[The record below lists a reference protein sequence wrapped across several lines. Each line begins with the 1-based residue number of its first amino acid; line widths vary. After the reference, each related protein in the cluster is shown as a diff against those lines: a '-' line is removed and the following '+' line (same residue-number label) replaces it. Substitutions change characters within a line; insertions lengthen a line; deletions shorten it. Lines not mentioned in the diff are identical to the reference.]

1 MKKTLIALA
10 ALAATGAFA
19 QSSVTLYGAV
29 DASFEHGAGNGLT
42 VNKMNNSN
50 LGSSKLGF
58 KGTEDLGGGLSAVFK
73 LEGGLKNESGNGKTS
88 NTTNQTPSGAN
99 TATANGSQGLDFQR
113 YSYVGVAGNFGELH
127 LGREYIYSFW
137 YGEGTVDPFST
148 NGPAQNT
155 NMFYHVSGTGAGG
168 AFVGTN
174 ASNMVSYLTPDAPVQ
189 GGVQYFFGNNVAA
202 SATTV
207 TATTANVG
215 HSDGTGYSAF
225 LKYQQG
231 PLLIT
236 GAISNTQYQV
246 AGNYKVTGLS
256 AQYDITSAASVMYTY
271 AKEQQSAYGD
281 NTENMIAGTY
291 KVGATTWKASYIHAS
306 QNGLTAATTGTGNQ
320 YGLGVDYALSKRT
333 KLYTTV
339 AEVKNSG
346 NAKYVTGSVTAAA
359 NSNSGNIAIGIYSAF

>member
-1 MKKTLIALA
+1 MN
-10 ALAATGAFA
+10 F
-19 QSSVTLYGAV
+19 
-29 DASFEHGAGNGLT
+29 LT
-42 VNKMNNSN
+42 NSN

-58 KGTEDLGGGLSAVFK
+58 KGTEDLGGGLTAVFK
-73 LEGGLKNESGNGKTS
+73 LEGGLKNESGNGKSSNTS
-88 NTTNQTPSGAN
+88 NQANGGCTSGNVSLVN
-99 TATANGSQGLDFQR
+99 TAKQNPTLTTGTTACSPNGSQGLDFQR
-113 YSYVGVAGNFGELH
+113 YSYVGIDGNFGSLH

-236 GAISNTQYQV
+236 GAISNTQYQLK
-246 AGNYKVTGLS
+246 GNYKVTALS
-256 AQYDITSAASVMYTY
+256 AQYDLTSAASLMYTY
-271 AKEQQSAYGD
+271 AKESQAAYGD
-281 NTENMIAGTY
+281 NTMNMIGGTY
-291 KVGATTWKASYIHAS
+291 TVGATKWKATYTHAS
-306 QNGLTAATTGTGNQ
+306 TAGLTAATTGTGNQ

-339 AEVKNSG
+339 AEVTNSG
-346 NAKYVTGSVTAAA
+346 NAGYVTGAVTPGAGTK
-359 NSNSGNIAIGIYSAF
+359 SGNIAFGVYSAF

>member
-29 DASFEHGAGNGLT
+29 DASVDHAAGNGQT
-42 VNKMNNSN
+42 VNFLSNSQ

-88 NTTNQTPSGAN
+88 NTNNQSTGTN

-113 YSYVGVAGNFGELH
+113 YSYVGLAGNFGELH
-127 LGREYIYSFW
+127 LGREYIWSFW

-155 NMFYHVSGTGAGG
+155 NMFYHLGG
-168 AFVGTN
+168 ASYVATN

-189 GGVQYFFGNNVAA
+189 GGVQYFVGNTVAA
-202 SATTV
+202 S
-207 TATTANVG
+207 TAAVG

-246 AGNYKVTGLS
+246 AGNYKVSALS
-256 AQYDITSAASVMYTY
+256 AQYDLSSAASLMYTY
-271 AKEQQSAYGD
+271 AKESQAAYGD
-281 NTENMIAGTY
+281 NTMNMIGGTY
-291 KVGATTWKASYIHAS
+291 MMGATKWKATYTHSS
-306 QNGLTAATTGTGNQ
+306 QNGLTAASTGTANQ

-333 KLYTTV
+333 KLYSTV
-339 AEVKNSG
+339 SEIKNSG
-346 NAKYVTGSVTAAA
+346 NGKFVTGVTAST
-359 NSNSGNIAIGIYSAF
+359 NSSSGHIAFGVYSAF

>member
-29 DASFEHGAGNGLT
+29 DASFEHNSGNGLS

-58 KGTEDLGGGLSAVFK
+58 KGTEDLGGGLKAVFK
-73 LEGGLKNESGNGKTS
+73 LEGGLKNESGNGKSS
-88 NTTNQTPSGAN
+88 NTTNQASGTN

-113 YSYVGVAGNFGELH
+113 YSYVGLAGNFGELH
-127 LGREYIYSFW
+127 LGREYIWSFW

-148 NGPAQNT
+148 NGPAQAT
-155 NMFYHVSGTGAGG
+155 NMFYHLGG
-168 AFVGTN
+168 AAYVATN
-174 ASNMVSYLTPDAPVQ
+174 ASNMITYMSPDAPVQ
-189 GGVQYFFGNNVAA
+189 GGFQYFMGQNVAN
-202 SATTV
+202 STV
-207 TATTANVG
+207 TVG

-231 PLLIT
+231 PLLIS
-236 GAISNTQYQV
+236 GALSNTTYQV
-246 AGNYKVTGLS
+246 KGNYKVTGLS
-256 AQYDITSAASVMYTY
+256 AQYDISSAFSLMYTY
-271 AKEQQSAYGD
+271 AKEQQSAYGS
-281 NTENMIAGTY
+281 NTENMIAGQFTT
-291 KVGATTWKASYIHAS
+291 GATTWKASYIHAS
-306 QNGLTAATTGTGNQ
+306 QSGLTAASTGTGNQ
-320 YGLGVDYALSKRT
+320 YGLGVHYALSKRT

-346 NAKYVTGSVTAAA
+346 NGKYSTGSVGA
-359 NSNSGNIAIGIYSAF
+359 SSGSSSGNVAVGVYHSF

>member
-1 MKKTLIALA
+1 
-10 ALAATGAFA
+10 
-19 QSSVTLYGAV
+19 
-29 DASFEHGAGNGLT
+29 
-42 VNKMNNSN
+42 MNNSD

-58 KGTEDLGGGLSAVFK
+58 KGTEDLGGGLKAVFK
-73 LEGGLKNESGNGKTS
+73 LEGGLANNTGNGKAS
-88 NTTNQTPSGAN
+88 NSNNQSNGAP
-99 TATANGSQGLDFQR
+99 ASLAGAQGLDFQR
-113 YSYVGVAGNFGELH
+113 YSYVGIDGNFGSLH

-148 NGPAQNT
+148 NGPAQAT
-155 NMFYHVSGTGAGG
+155 NMFYKFAGYT
-168 AFVGTN
+168 ATN
-174 ASNMVSYLTPDAPVQ
+174 ASNMISYLSPDAPVQ
-189 GGVQYFFGNNVAA
+189 GGVQYFFGQNNAA
-202 SATTV
+202 STPA
-207 TATTANVG
+207 VG

-236 GAISNTQYQV
+236 GAISKTDYQV
-246 AGNYKVTGLS
+246 AGDYKVTALS
-256 AQYDITSAASVMYTY
+256 AQYDLTSAASLMYTY
-271 AKEQQSAYGD
+271 AKEQQSAYGS

-306 QNGLTAATTGTGNQ
+306 MAGVTAANTGTGNQ

-346 NAKYVTGSVTAAA
+346 NGKYVTGNVSVAS
-359 NSNSGNIAIGIYSAF
+359 NSNSGNVAVGVYHSF

>member
-58 KGTEDLGGGLSAVFK
+58 KGTEDLGGGLTAVFK
-73 LEGGLKNESGNGKTS
+73 LEGGLKNESGNGKSS
-88 NTTNQTPSGAN
+88 NTTNQSTGTN

-113 YSYVGVAGNFGELH
+113 YSYVGLAGNFGEVH

-148 NGPAQNT
+148 NGPAQTSNL
-155 NMFYHVSGTGAGG
+155 FYKLAGG
-168 AFVGTN
+168 AYVGTN
-174 ASNMVSYLTPDAPVQ
+174 ASNMISYLSPNGPVQ
-189 GGVQYFFGNNVAA
+189 GGLQYIMGGNTAA
-202 SATTV
+202 
-207 TATTANVG
+207 TATAG
-215 HSDGTGYSAF
+215 KSDGSGYSAF
-225 LKYQQG
+225 LKYNQG

-236 GAISNTQYQV
+236 GAISKVDYMI
-246 AGNYKVTGLS
+246 AGAYKVTGLS
-256 AQYDITSAASVMYTY
+256 AQYDLTSAASLMYTY
-271 AKEQQSAYGD
+271 AKESQASNN
-281 NTENMIAGTY
+281 NTENMIAGSY
-291 KVGATTWKASYIHAS
+291 KVGATTWKASYTHAS
-306 QNGLTAATTGTGNQ
+306 RTGSAVGTANQ

-346 NAKYVTGSVTAAA
+346 SGLFATGAVSAATD
-359 NSNSGNIAIGIYSAF
+359 SSSGAVAVGVYHSF

>member
-1 MKKTLIALA
+1 LENFEMKKTLIALA

-29 DASFEHGAGNGLT
+29 DASVEHDAGNGLT

-58 KGTEDLGGGLSAVFK
+58 KGTEDLGGGLKAVFK
-73 LEGGLKNESGNGKTS
+73 LEGGLKNESGNGKSS
-88 NTTNQTPSGAN
+88 NTTNAASGTN
-99 TATANGSQGLDFQR
+99 TAVANGSQGLDFQR
-113 YSYVGVAGNFGELH
+113 YSYVGLAGNFGEVH
-127 LGREYIYSFW
+127 LGREYIWSFW

-148 NGPAQNT
+148 NGPAQAT
-155 NMFYHVSGTGAGG
+155 NMFYHLGGG
-168 AFVGTN
+168 AYVGTN
-174 ASNMVSYLTPDAPVQ
+174 ASNMVTYITPDAPVQ
-189 GGVQYFFGNNVAA
+189 GGVQYYFGQNVAN
-202 SATTV
+202 S
-207 TATTANVG
+207 TATVG

-236 GAISNTQYQV
+236 GAYSRTQYQA
-246 AGNYKVTGLS
+246 AGDYKVTALS

-271 AKEQQSAYGD
+271 AKEQQTTFGN
-281 NTENMIAGTY
+281 NTENMIAATY
-291 KVGATTWKASYIHAS
+291 TVGAVKWKASYIHAS
-306 QNGLTAATTGTGNQ
+306 QDGVTAATTGTGNQ

-339 AEVKNSG
+339 AEVTNDG
-346 NAKYVTGSVTAAA
+346 NGKYVTGSVGA
-359 NSNSGNIAIGIYSAF
+359 NTNTKSGNVAVGVYSAF